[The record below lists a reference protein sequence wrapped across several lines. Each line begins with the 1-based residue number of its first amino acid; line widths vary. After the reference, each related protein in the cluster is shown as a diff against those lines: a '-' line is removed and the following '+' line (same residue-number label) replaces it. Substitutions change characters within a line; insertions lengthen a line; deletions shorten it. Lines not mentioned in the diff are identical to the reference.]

1 MKEQVKKYL
10 LCGGTLLCLGAVSAG
25 LLSGVNLLTA
35 PIIDAASIP
44 TWKDTSHTG
53 RSNSAARFSQRMF
66 LPVAFGPDSSRF
78 RPLRSAAIA
87 ASQISLP

>member
-35 PIIDAASIP
+35 PIIDAANES
-44 TWKDTSHTG
+44 KA
-53 RSNSAARFSQRMF
+53 NAAFLEVFPAAKKFSKKSYF
-66 LPVAFGPDSSRF
+66 
-78 RPLRSAAIA
+78 
-87 ASQISLP
+87 AS